1 MSYGYLS
8 LLPPL
13 VAIAFALVTKRV
25 LLPLGA
31 GIFVG
36 AGLLTY
42 SADDSLWWMG
52 VLPRFVVSIH
62 DSVWNADHLM
72 VLAFTVLLGA
82 TVGVIESTGT
92 MRAAI
97 GRLAG
102 RVKDSRGGQTM
113 IAILGLV
120 IFFDDYANTLLVG
133 GTMRSTADRYK
144 ISRAKLAYLVDS
156 TAAPVAGLALVST
169 WVATE
174 ISYLQSGIDASSMKG
189 EINAFEFFIESVP
202 YRFYPLFALV
212 LVFIIART
220 GRDFGPMRK
229 AELECLNREEKQP
242 ENEPFDEG
250 DVEPELSYPVVAAV
264 IPIAVCLIAVF
275 AVLIVTGRQSMPAES
290 IAAESITAE
299 SISGGWLR
307 QAGTWIGTGD
317 SYLALV
323 VGGGCGLLVAI
334 AVGLLAKC
342 PGKKI
347 GTGIIAGSKQMM
359 PAMFVL
365 WLAWALSAM
374 TDDLDTGGYLASV
387 LTDRLDVRWLPSC
400 VFLLGGAIA
409 FSTGTSWGTMAILT
423 PIAVSLVL
431 DMQGAADGNSAIAL
445 ATFGSVLA
453 GAIFGDH
460 CSPISDTTVLSS
472 NACGCD
478 HVTHVTTQMPYAV
491 LAGGV
496 CLVAGTIP
504 VSFGVPVWV
513 CLLLGVGLLIGA
525 VRWLGQRSDGNGP
538 F

>member
-1 MSYGYLS
+1 MPFGYLS

-13 VAIAFALVTKRV
+13 VAIAMALVTKRV
-25 LLPLGA
+25 LAPLA
-31 GIFVG
+31 MGIFVG
-36 AGLLTY
+36 AGLLAY
-42 SADDSLWWMG
+42 SGNDPNWWVD
-52 VLPRFVVSIH
+52 VLPRFLGSIR
-62 DSVWNADHLM
+62 DSVWNFDHLM

-82 TVGVIESTGT
+82 MVGVIESTGT

-97 GRLAG
+97 GKLAG
-102 RVKDSRGGQTM
+102 RVKNSRGGQTM
-113 IAILGLV
+113 IAIMGMV

-133 GTMRSTADRYK
+133 GTMRSTADRYQ

-174 ISYLQSGIDASSMKG
+174 LSYLQSGIDASAFKG
-189 EINAFEFFIESVP
+189 EINAFEFFIESIP
-202 YRFYPLFALV
+202 YRFYPLLALV

-229 AELECLNREEKQP
+229 AELECSTKPPDPSKSDSPNELGREPKLRFP
-242 ENEPFDEG
+242 IGSAVSPII
-250 DVEPELSYPVVAAV
+250 VCLAAV
-264 IPIAVCLIAVF
+264 LG
-275 AVLIVTGRQSMPAES
+275 VLAETGRQNLATDDASVMDGA
-290 IAAESITAE
+290 
-299 SISGGWLR
+299 WLR
-307 QAGTWIGTGD
+307 EAGRLIGNGD

-323 VGGGCGLLVAI
+323 VGGAAGLLTTVL
-334 AVGLLAKC
+334 VGALAKRSART
-342 PGKKI
+342 I
-347 GTGIIAGSKQMM
+347 GAGIFAGAKQMM
-359 PAMFVL
+359 PAMAVL
-365 WLAWALSAM
+365 WLAWSLSAM

-387 LTDRLDVRWLPSC
+387 LNDRLDIRWLPSC

-431 DMQGAADGNSAIAL
+431 DMQTGGDGQSPIAL

-472 NACGCD
+472 RVCGCD

-491 LAGGV
+491 LAAGV

-504 VSFGVPVWV
+504 VSFGVPVWL
-513 CLLLGVGLLIGA
+513 CLAAGIGLLIAA
-525 VRWLGQRSDGNGP
+525 VRWFGQRSSP
-538 F
+538 